1 MWKNDPFKA
10 KWTIVARAYSS
21 IRDVVGKQRASLL
34 AFLTLVCP
42 KIGMINAEDY
52 FWMMNWKLE
61 AAVDGTKVLKQT
73 SFPDLSS
80 FGADILYTNMT
91 PKDVIHFCAQM
102 CYIPQQVANQI
113 AWGDNFSP
121 AGSLPRN
128 QISQQSLLSSCPVAP
143 QLEQSTRLIGEGEA
157 AVGSSPACPPSVGS
171 GLAAFSV
178 PLKWTGSM
186 LDLYPPRGKVAS
198 TACFEIPW
206 KGASVEPVSTE

>member
-10 KWTIVARAYSS
+10 KWTIVAKAYSS

-42 KIGMINAEDY
+42 KIGIINAEDY
-52 FWMMNWKLE
+52 FWKMNWKLE

-73 SFPDLSS
+73 SFPDLSF
-80 FGADILYTNMT
+80 FGAGILYTNVT

-102 CYIPQQVANQI
+102 CCIPQQVANQI
-113 AWGDNFSP
+113 AWGDNFNP

-128 QISQQSLLSSCPVAP
+128 QISQQSLLASCPMAS
-143 QLEQSTRLIGEGEA
+143 QLEQSTSLIGEGEA
-157 AVGSSPACPPSVGS
+157 AVDSSPACPPSVGN

-186 LDLYPPRGKVAS
+186 LDLYNPPGR
-198 TACFEIPW
+198 
-206 KGASVEPVSTE
+206 

>member
-1 MWKNDPFKA
+1 
-10 KWTIVARAYSS
+10 
-21 IRDVVGKQRASLL
+21 
-34 AFLTLVCP
+34 
-42 KIGMINAEDY
+42 MINAEDY

-91 PKDVIHFCAQM
+91 PKDVIHFCAKM

-157 AVGSSPACPPSVGS
+157 AVGSSPACPSSVGS
-171 GLAAFSV
+171 GLAALSV

-186 LDLYPPRGKVAS
+186 LDLPPPAGR
-198 TACFEIPW
+198 
-206 KGASVEPVSTE
+206 